1 MCAFLS
7 LMRNI
12 FLPNIYA
19 GNTLT
24 ISSSKISPIHLKHPV
39 WLLCTIYW
47 KFCVD
52 LCVVDVEIT
61 LPVWDIAHHVMRRN
75 VTGVPVWRHIRS
87 KDPLERCEPHGEPSG
102 VGVSK
107 DPPSVPNGKSWQ
119 SSQEYQGKHSLGTW
133 KCKSVFYIH
142 CRIIST

>member
-1 MCAFLS
+1 MP
-7 LMRNI
+7 

-19 GNTLT
+19 VNIFT
-24 ISSSKISPIHLKHPV
+24 IWYQPQYLALQNVPNPSWTP
-39 WLLCTIYW
+39 WMRLCTIYW

-87 KDPLERCEPHGEPSG
+87 KDPLERCGPHGEPSG

-119 SSQEYQGKHSLGTW
+119 SSLEYQGKHSLGTW
-133 KCKSVFYIH
+133 KCKSGICSVCTIY
-142 CRIIST
+142 SL

>member
-1 MCAFLS
+1 MCLCLWCETFS
-7 LMRNI
+7 FQI
-12 FLPNIYA
+12 FMLE
-19 GNTLT
+19 TLLQYLALKYPQS
-24 ISSSKISPIHLKHPV
+24 ICKHPV
-39 WLLCTIYW
+39 WLCTIYW

-87 KDPLERCEPHGEPSG
+87 KDPLERCGPHGEPSG

-119 SSQEYQGKHSLGTW
+119 SSLEYQGKHSLGTW
-133 KCKSVFYIH
+133 KCKSGICSVCTFIVDL
-142 CRIIST
+142 

>member
-1 MCAFLS
+1 MVYS
-7 LMRNI
+7 
-12 FLPNIYA
+12 
-19 GNTLT
+19 
-24 ISSSKISPIHLKHPV
+24 V
-39 WLLCTIYW
+39 WLCTIYW

-87 KDPLERCEPHGEPSG
+87 KDPLERCGPHGEPSG

-142 CRIIST
+142 CRIISRYIVTAFFYLLFVIHQTASTNKNHLIVYLFADF